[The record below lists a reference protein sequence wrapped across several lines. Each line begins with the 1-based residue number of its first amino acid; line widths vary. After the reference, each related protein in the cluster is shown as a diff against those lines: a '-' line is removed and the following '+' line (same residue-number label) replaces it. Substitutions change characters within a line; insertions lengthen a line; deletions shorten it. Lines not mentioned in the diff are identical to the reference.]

1 MNNDVNLIFRELQS
15 RNKSIGNCFT
25 AQRLP
30 FSDTHKIGVSEK
42 GTPMFFIQSSLM
54 GIMTNFNL
62 DLISVLF
69 NQQCSLKLE
78 EADKTIDNTY
88 TIVALKT
95 DNTDLTNY
103 FIDVICIVLKGIG
116 DEPNPKLLESE
127 IEKLVEL
134 FHCFSKP
141 PRKTIQGLW
150 AELFVIEKSISP
162 EYLIQSWHTETN
174 DIFDFNDGIDK
185 LEVKSTSRGK
195 RMHSF
200 SLSQLSPNQG
210 SDLVV
215 ASLFVTVSGKG
226 LTIFDLMK
234 SIENKL
240 SSLETKIKLDGIV
253 SRTLGTDFE
262 KAGDFYYDYQLAT
275 DSYKLYYYKDI
286 PSIPVKEVPKEISN
300 IHFECDITSINSI
313 NEVALRFPNSELFK
327 SIKA

>member
-1 MNNDVNLIFRELQS
+1 
-15 RNKSIGNCFT
+15 
-25 AQRLP
+25 
-30 FSDTHKIGVSEK
+30 
-42 GTPMFFIQSSLM
+42 M

-103 FIDVICIVLKGIG
+103 FIDVICIVLKRIG

-200 SLSQLSPNQG
+200 SLSPLSPNQG
-210 SDLVV
+210 SD
-215 ASLFVTVSGKG
+215 
-226 LTIFDLMK
+226 
-234 SIENKL
+234 
-240 SSLETKIKLDGIV
+240 
-253 SRTLGTDFE
+253 
-262 KAGDFYYDYQLAT
+262 
-275 DSYKLYYYKDI
+275 
-286 PSIPVKEVPKEISN
+286 
-300 IHFECDITSINSI
+300 
-313 NEVALRFPNSELFK
+313 
-327 SIKA
+327 